1 MDAASIAKALE
12 NKKAGSFFSVKMR
25 KLAKTFKGVAE
36 VVEKE
41 SIMTGQLCDYSA
53 RFAVKNAVAEG
64 ERDAP
69 ELPSHIKNSFTVGSV
84 RFWQGKNGSVY
95 LPMPLAGN
103 KTKVQWYLGGN
114 PVEYSEVEPLLTSAD
129 KPKER
134 KDRDELAE
142 IGQVPF
148 VGINVENILEI
159 H

>member
-1 MDAASIAKALE
+1 MDATSIAKALE
-12 NKKAGSFFSVKMR
+12 NRKPGSFFSVKMR
-25 KLAKTFKGVAE
+25 KVAKTFKGVTE

-41 SIMTGQLCDYSA
+41 STMTGQLCDYSA
-53 RFAVKNAVAEG
+53 RAAVKNAVNEG

-69 ELPSHIKNSFTVGSV
+69 ELPSHIENSFMEGSV
-84 RFWQGKNGSVY
+84 KFWQGKTGTVY

-114 PVEYSEVEPLLTSAD
+114 PVEYAEVEPYLTSAD

-134 KDRDELAE
+134 KDKDELAE

-148 VGINVENILEI
+148 VGINIENILEVR
-159 H
+159 